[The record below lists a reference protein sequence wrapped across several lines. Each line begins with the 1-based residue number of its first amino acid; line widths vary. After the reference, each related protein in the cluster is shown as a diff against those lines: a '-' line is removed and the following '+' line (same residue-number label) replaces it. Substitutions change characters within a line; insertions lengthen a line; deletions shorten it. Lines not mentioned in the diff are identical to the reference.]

1 MAGILTLEGKIA
13 IITGAGMG
21 LGYAE
26 AKKFLELGAKVA
38 ICDINEELLNQT
50 VKELSAYGEVSG
62 YPCNVAVKEQCEA
75 FVKAVFEKYGRID
88 ILLNN
93 AGIVRDAQF
102 YKMTDDMWHSVI
114 NVNLNG
120 TYNMCKVTVPYM
132 IEQKYGKILNTSS
145 INALTGQFGQANYS
159 ASKNAIIAL
168 SRVLGKELGRFNINV
183 NAILPGSIDTPMGR
197 NCSEEVQQMRIKST
211 ALRRL
216 GDPEDLAN
224 AAAFLCSDL
233 ARHITAQTL
242 TVDGGRS

>member
-1 MAGILTLEGKIA
+1 MNGFTLEGRIA

-38 ICDINEELLNQT
+38 ICDVSPEGLNKA
-50 VKELSAYGEVSG
+50 VEELSAYGEVSG
-62 YPCNVAVKEQCEA
+62 YVCNVAKKEDCDA
-75 FVKAVFEKYGRID
+75 MVAAVVEKYGRID

-102 YKMTDDMWHSVI
+102 YKMTDEMWHAVI
-114 NVNLNG
+114 DVNLNG
-120 TYNMCKVTVPYM
+120 TYNMCKLVVPYM

-145 INALTGQFGQANYS
+145 ISAQAALFGQTNYS
-159 ASKNAIIAL
+159 SAKNAVIAL

-197 NCSEEVQQMRIKST
+197 SCSEEVQQMRIKST

-224 AAAFLCSDL
+224 AAAFLCCDL

-242 TVDGGRS
+242 TVDGGRT

>member
-1 MAGILTLEGKIA
+1 MNAFTLEGKIA
-13 IITGAGMG
+13 IITGAAMG

-26 AKKFLELGAKVA
+26 AKKFLELGAKIA
-38 ICDINEELLNQT
+38 ICDVNPEALN
-50 VKELSAYGEVSG
+50 KALEELSAYGEVSG
-62 YPCNVAVKEQCEA
+62 YVCNVAKKEDCDA
-75 FVKAVFEKYGRID
+75 MVAGVIEKYGRID

-93 AGIVRDAQF
+93 AGIVRDGQF
-102 YKMTDDMWHSVI
+102 YKMSDENWHAVI

-120 TYNMCKVTVPYM
+120 TYNMCKAVVPYM

-159 ASKNAIIAL
+159 ASKNAVIAL

-197 NCSEEVQQMRIKST
+197 SCSEEAQQMRIKST

-224 AAAFLCSDL
+224 AAAFLCSEL
-233 ARHITAQTL
+233 ARHVTAQTL
-242 TVDGGRS
+242 TVDGGRT

>member
-1 MAGILTLEGKIA
+1 MNGFTLEGRIA

-38 ICDINEELLNQT
+38 ICDVNPETLNKA
-50 VKELSAYGEVSG
+50 VEELSAYGEVSG
-62 YPCNVAVKEQCEA
+62 YICNVAKKDECEA
-75 FVKAVFEKYGRID
+75 MVTAVAEKYGCID

-93 AGIVRDAQF
+93 AGIIRDSQF
-102 YKMTDDMWHSVI
+102 YKMTDEMWHAVI
-114 NVNLNG
+114 DVNLNG
-120 TYNMCKVTVPYM
+120 TYNMCKLVVPYM

-145 INALTGQFGQANYS
+145 ISAQAALFGQTNYA
-159 ASKNAIIAL
+159 ASKNAVIAL

-197 NCSEEVQQMRIKST
+197 SCSEDVQEMRRKST

-224 AAAFLCSDL
+224 VAAFLCCDL
-233 ARHITAQTL
+233 ARHVTAQTL
-242 TVDGGRS
+242 VVDAGRI

>member
-1 MAGILTLEGKIA
+1 MTAFTLEGRIA
-13 IITGAGMG
+13 IVTGAGMG

-38 ICDINEELLNQT
+38 ICDFNKELLDKAVEEL
-50 VKELSAYGEVSG
+50 KEFGEVTG
-62 YPCNVAVKEQCEA
+62 YQCDVSNKEQVDEM
-75 FVKAVFEKYGRID
+75 VKAIAEKYGRID
-88 ILLNN
+88 ILVNN

-102 YKMTDDMWHSVI
+102 YKMTDDQWHAVI

-120 TYNMCKVTVPYM
+120 TYYCAKAVVPYM

-145 INALTGQFGQANYS
+145 ISAMSGNFGQSNY
-159 ASKNAIIAL
+159 AAAKNGIIGMT
-168 SRVLGKELGRFNINV
+168 RVMGKELGKYNINV

-197 NCSEEVQQMRIKST
+197 SCSEEVQQMRLKST

-224 AAAFLCSDL
+224 VAAFLCSEL
-233 ARHITAQTL
+233 ARHITAQYL
-242 TVDGGRS
+242 TVDAGRT